1 MSHETRVAKAKKF
14 SKITQVQTRVE
25 ITFFSIFKEVET
37 LGKNG
42 GGKQSYLAT
51 SREDIREAHTILA
64 YSFTDLPCSLH
75 VYTSVHQ

>member
-1 MSHETRVAKAKKF
+1 MKHETREAKAKKF

-42 GGKQSYLAT
+42 GVS
-51 SREDIREAHTILA
+51 SHTWQLQEKI
-64 YSFTDLPCSLH
+64 
-75 VYTSVHQ
+75 